1 MAYTILIVDD
11 STVVKAVMV
20 NALGQSGIP
29 IHRILDA
36 ANGREALKI
45 LETTPI
51 DLVFADINMPVMSG
65 VELVERMHADERLK
79 KVPVIIISTE
89 GSATRMEYLREKGV
103 KAYVRKPFTAEQIHA
118 AVSTVMESMPGK
130 PEVNLAR
137 ALESVIDTMASLP
150 VETID
155 PRDLP
160 DMEASL
166 VHAHISFAGEN
177 SGEIGL
183 LFDPDLASLLAAR
196 ILGLEAKDQLLD
208 DMVEDAVKELLNV
221 VCGQF
226 LTLSFGET
234 PVFSLSVPHVFQLG
248 APACRAL
255 LKGPHVIAFLVNG
268 YTLLGHTRIRPAAE

>member
-1 MAYTILIVDD
+1 MAYNILIVDD

-29 IHRILDA
+29 IHEIFDA
-36 ANGREALKI
+36 ANGQEALQI
-45 LETTPI
+45 LQNSPI

-65 VELVERMHADERLK
+65 VELVERMHADARLK

-89 GSATRMEYLREKGV
+89 GSATRMEYLREIGV

-118 AVSTVMESMPGK
+118 AVRTVMESMPSK
-130 PEVNLAR
+130 PEENLAQ
-137 ALESVIDTMASLP
+137 ALESVINTMASLP
-150 VETID
+150 LEIVD

-160 DMEASL
+160 DMEAPL
-166 VHAHISFAGEN
+166 VHAHINFTGES

-183 LFDPDLASLLAAR
+183 LFDPPLASLLAAR
-196 ILGLEAKDQLLD
+196 ILGLEDKDQLLD
-208 DMVEDAVKELLNV
+208 DMIEDAVKELLNV

-226 LTLSFGET
+226 LTMSFGET
-234 PVFSLSVPHVFQLG
+234 PVFSLTVPHVFPLG
-248 APACRAL
+248 VPACRAL

-268 YTLLGHTRIRPAAE
+268 YTLLGHTRIRPAAA

>member
-1 MAYTILIVDD
+1 
-11 STVVKAVMV
+11 
-20 NALGQSGIP
+20 
-29 IHRILDA
+29 
-36 ANGREALKI
+36 
-45 LETTPI
+45 
-51 DLVFADINMPVMSG
+51 MPVMSG
-65 VELVERMHADERLK
+65 VELVERMHADPRLK
-79 KVPVIIISTE
+79 KIPVIIISTE
-89 GSATRMEYLREKGV
+89 GSATRMEYLREMGV

-118 AVSTVMESMPGK
+118 AISTVMEGMPNK
-130 PEVNLAR
+130 PEENLAQ
-137 ALESVIDTMASLP
+137 ALESVINTMASLP

-160 DMEASL
+160 DMDASL
-166 VHAHISFAGEN
+166 VHAHIIFTGES

-183 LFDPDLASLLAAR
+183 LFDPSLASLLAAR
-196 ILGLEAKDQLLD
+196 ILGIDAKDQLLD

-234 PVFSLSVPHVFQLG
+234 PVFSLTVPHVFPLG

-268 YTLLGHTRIRPAAE
+268 YTLLAHTRIKQPAAG

>member
-1 MAYTILIVDD
+1 VDD

-20 NALGQSGIP
+20 NALGQCGIP
-29 IHRILDA
+29 IHEIHDA
-36 ANGREALKI
+36 ANGRDALRI
-45 LETTPI
+45 LESSPI

-79 KVPVIIISTE
+79 EIPVIIISTE

-118 AVSTVMESMPGK
+118 AVRTVMESMPNK
-130 PEVNLAR
+130 LKDNLAH
-137 ALESVIDTMASLP
+137 ALESVVKTMASLP
-150 VETID
+150 VETVD

-166 VHAHISFAGEN
+166 LHAHIGFAGKS

-183 LFDPDLASLLAAR
+183 LFDPALAALLAAR
-196 ILGLEAKDQLLD
+196 ILGLEDRDQLLD
-208 DMVEDAVKELLNV
+208 DMIEDTVKELLNV

-226 LTLSFGET
+226 LTMSFGET
-234 PVFSLSVPHVFQLG
+234 PVFTLTVPHVFPLG

-268 YTLLGHTRIRPAAE
+268 YTLLGHSRISPAA